1 MKTIYNIIAVAI
13 TFAMVCCSKPL
24 ADLNNINSKNGSYFQ
39 SGGDFPFSG
48 PVISSY
54 ESGQTMIRGN
64 ITNGL
69 KDGKWIK
76 WYDNGQKEYEKHYKK
91 GKLSGPYTSWW

>member
-1 MKTIYNIIAVAI
+1 MPHVQNL
-13 TFAMVCCSKPL
+13 FSE
-24 ADLNNINSKNGSYFQ
+24 LNNLYSKNGSYFQ
-39 SGGDFPFSG
+39 SGRGFPFSG

-76 WYDNGQKEYEKHYKK
+76 WYNNGQKEYEKHYKK
-91 GKLSGPYTSWW
+91 GKLSGPYTSWWENGNKWKEVAI